1 MKAMDKNGDGV
12 IDAMGMGL
20 DDLKRAVYDKLGS
33 GEEAMKAMDKNGDGV
48 IDEEEFLDEM
58 KKAGFGEEEAKDM
71 YKDLAGDDGKL
82 TLDDFAE
89 ATGQK
94 EMEEM
99 AEEAGVTDEK
109 EAMKGVPLPPTF
121 AEADANGDGEVTKD
135 EYIKAATDAGMSPEE
150 AEASW
155 KEVDADGDGKVTSEE
170 IAAARDKA
178 KDAAADFAAADT
190 DGDGMLS
197 EEEFLAAAREKG
209 IPDDEAVDMFKKLDK
224 DGDGQI
230 SGSEFTHGGGF
241 EGSAAKGADTP
252 PPVEVEAVPMD
263 EVGRRMKAAFGTTGE
278 AWEDLAGSPDENH
291 MTEEQF
297 LAKADQLGMTPEE
310 AKAAFKAM
318 DTDGDGKVS
327 FDEFQVAMGVSAEDC
342 KRRLLKKYG
351 NAEKALAAADTD
363 GDGNV
368 SEEEF
373 LAMAK
378 ELGIPES
385 EAKKL
390 FGELEKANGGHL
402 TGEEFMDHFGATASD
417 LEERLAEK
425 FESPSDAFAKF
436 DKNGDGE
443 VSEEEFI
450 EGAKEM
456 GISESA
462 AKKMFDKANADG
474 KGGLS
479 EDEFLTAFGAG
490 PEELREACFSFMRDP
505 KFAYHSMDTN
515 NDGLLSPDE
524 WKAGLA
530 QMEFTDGQADRLF
543 RLADTNDGE
552 NTQGFISRYEFWTF
566 LAYRPHRPHFKYH
579 WNTYY
584 GDLDRWGYSHQK
596 HNKLEHATAFLA
608 RLQ

>member
-1 MKAMDKNGDGV
+1 MEKELDQNGDGQV
-12 IDAMGMGL
+12 SEEEFRDGMGMGL

-33 GEEAMKAMDKNGDGV
+33 GEDAMKAMDKDGDGV
-48 IDEEEFLDEM
+48 ISEDEFLDEM

-82 TLDDFAE
+82 TLDDFEE
-89 ATGQK
+89 ATGQDK
-94 EMEEM
+94 LEEM

-121 AEADANGDGEVTKD
+121 AEADANGDG
-135 EYIKAATDAGMSPEE
+135 KATP
-150 AEASW
+150 
-155 KEVDADGDGKVTSEE
+155 EE
-170 IAAARDKA
+170 IAAARDAA

-209 IPDDEAVDMFKKLDK
+209 IPDDEAMDMFKKLDK

-230 SGSEFTHGGGF
+230 SGAEFTHGGGL
-241 EGSAAKGADTP
+241 EGSAAKGAATP
-252 PPVEVEAVPMD
+252 PPIEVEAVPTE
-263 EVGRRMKAAFGTTGE
+263 EVSRRLGAAFGTASE
-278 AWEDLAGSPDENH
+278 AWEDLAGSPDANH

-327 FDEFQVAMGVSAEDC
+327 FDEFQVAMGVSPEDC

-378 ELGIPES
+378 ELDIPES

-402 TGEEFMDHFGATASD
+402 TGEEVLDHFGETASD
-417 LEERLAEK
+417 LKERMAEK
-425 FESPSDAFAKF
+425 FESPTDAFGEF
-436 DKNGDGE
+436 DKDGDGE
-443 VSEEEFI
+443 ISEEEFI
-450 EGAKEM
+450 AGAAEM
-456 GISESA
+456 GISESE

-490 PEELREACFSFMRDP
+490 AEELREACFEFMRDP
-505 KFAYHSMDTN
+505 KFAYHSMDKN
-515 NDGLLSPDE
+515 GDGLLSPDE

-530 QMEFTDGQADRLF
+530 AMEFTEGQADRLF

-584 GDLDRWGYSHQK
+584 GDLDRWGYAHQK
-596 HNKLEHATAFLA
+596 HNKLEHATAAFLA

>member
-1 MKAMDKNGDGV
+1 
-12 IDAMGMGL
+12 MGMGL

-33 GEEAMKAMDKNGDGV
+33 GEEAMKAMDK
-48 IDEEEFLDEM
+48 
-58 KKAGFGEEEAKDM
+58 
-71 YKDLAGDDGKL
+71 
-82 TLDDFAE
+82 
-89 ATGQK
+89 
-94 EMEEM
+94 
-99 AEEAGVTDEK
+99 
-109 EAMKGVPLPPTF
+109 
-121 AEADANGDGEVTKD
+121 NGDGEVTKD

-155 KEVDADGDGKVTSEE
+155 KEVDANGDGKATPEE
-170 IAAARDKA
+170 IAAARDAA

-209 IPDDEAVDMFKKLDK
+209 IPDDEAVEMFKKLDK

-230 SGSEFTHGGGF
+230 SGAEFTHGGGF
-241 EGSAAKGADTP
+241 EGSAAKGAATP
-252 PPVEVEAVPMD
+252 PPIEVEAVPTE
-263 EVGRRMKAAFGTTGE
+263 EVSRRLGAAFGTASE
-278 AWEDLAGSPDENH
+278 AWEDLAGSPDANH

-318 DTDGDGKVS
+318 DADGDGKVS
-327 FDEFQVAMGVSAEDC
+327 FDEFQKAMGVSAEDC

-368 SEEEF
+368 SKEEF

-378 ELGIPES
+378 ELKIPES

-402 TGEEFMDHFGATASD
+402 TGEEFLDHFGATASD
-417 LEERLAEK
+417 MKERLAEK
-425 FESPSDAFAKF
+425 FDSPSDAFSKF
-436 DKNGDGE
+436 DKDGDGE

-450 EGAKEM
+450 AGATEM

-462 AKKMFDKANADG
+462 AKKMFDKANVDG
-474 KGGLS
+474 KGGLT

-505 KFAYHSMDTN
+505 KFAYHTMDTN
-515 NDGLLSPDE
+515 NDGLLSLDE

-530 QMEFTDGQADRLF
+530 QMEFTEGQAERLF

-552 NTQGFISRYEFWTF
+552 NTEGYISRYEFWTF

-584 GDLDRWGYSHQK
+584 GDLDRWGY
-596 HNKLEHATAFLA
+596 A
-608 RLQ
+608 